1 MGRHVCGRWLV
12 RLLRAGVL
20 GVATGVATGGAGA
33 APQQVALLTPP
44 AGPPTGPS
52 AGTGFGVR
60 WGAERST
67 LAVNPLLA
75 APGQAVTLQV
85 ENPAGGRFALDAGAG
100 AVQRLG
106 AAHWRW
112 TAPGRPG
119 AFTLEIARGDGARMR
134 FTALVTTPRRA
145 VRGGRLNGYLIGD
158 YPQHPAGQA
167 IYRPPDGFIA
177 VDARTAALPLTPR
190 LTLGQFVCKQEAS
203 GVRYVALR
211 ERLPL
216 ALEAA
221 LDRFARAGI
230 AAASVTVMS
239 GYRTPHYNRQLGDTR
254 FSRHQFGDAADVFI
268 DQDGDGVM
276 DDLNADGRHDIG
288 DARLLFDIV
297 DAAQASADWQRFTG
311 GLSAYPPNAYHG
323 AFVHLDTRGVKARW

>member
-1 MGRHVCGRWLV
+1 MGRRASGRWLV
-12 RLLRAGVL
+12 GALCAGALGMAGMARAAPL
-20 GVATGVATGGAGA
+20 QLAMLTPPSAAAGGAGF
-33 APQQVALLTPP
+33 
-44 AGPPTGPS
+44 S
-52 AGTGFGVR
+52 VR
-60 WGAERST
+60 WGAERSA
-67 LAVNPLLA
+67 LAVNPLVA

-85 ENPAGGRFALDAGAG
+85 QEGLRGAFALDAGAG

-106 AAHWRW
+106 PARWRW

-119 AFTLEIARGDGARMR
+119 AYTLEIRRTDGARMR
-134 FTALVTTPRRA
+134 FTALVTTPRQA
-145 VRGGRLNGYLIGD
+145 MRGGMLNGYLIGN

-167 IYRPPDGFIA
+167 IYRQPDGFIE
-177 VDARTAALPLTPR
+177 VNARTAELPLTPR
-190 LTLGQFVCKQEAS
+190 LTLGQFVCKQDAR
-203 GVRYVALR
+203 GARYVALR

-230 AAASVTVMS
+230 AASGLTVMS

-254 FSRHQFGDAADVFI
+254 FSRHQFGDAADVFV
-268 DQDGDGVM
+268 DENGDGRM
-276 DDLNADGRHDIG
+276 DDLNADGRHDVG
-288 DARLLFDIV
+288 DARLLFGIV
-297 DAAQASADWQRFTG
+297 DAAQADADWQRFTG